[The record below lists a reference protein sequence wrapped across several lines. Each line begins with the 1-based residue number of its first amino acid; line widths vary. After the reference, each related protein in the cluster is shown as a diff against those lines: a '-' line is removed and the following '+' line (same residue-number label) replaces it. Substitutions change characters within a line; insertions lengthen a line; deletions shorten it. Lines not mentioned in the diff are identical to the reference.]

1 MVITQ
6 QQRIE
11 KAIELIKKHIT
22 AEETEQNRDLHLA
35 VGLVVTAARISGILE
50 A

>member
-22 AEETEQNRDLHLA
+22 SDETEQNRDLHLA
-35 VGLVVTAARISGILE
+35 VGLVVTSARISGILE